1 MSLPSWDLLDQ
12 DTGDHLSRLI
22 LDTVKRLPETEL
34 HAWYRFS
41 FDLVRLSNGGVRVN
55 HVRLRPIE
63 EPAKEEPARG

>member
-1 MSLPSWDLLDQ
+1 
-12 DTGDHLSRLI
+12 LI